1 MNDANYE
8 PPLVVRI
15 EPSVTRVPRPRP
27 GLGEAIVW
35 CLIFVM
41 TQVAAAAIGTT
52 IVMGLLALRVDNPGQ
67 FIEDQLQGFSAASQ
81 SDSEAAQHLI
91 PEEFGY
97 SLAWGILTAQVAAF
111 GLVLLVLPRRI
122 GPTWKRQLGV
132 RWPATGHLLLVVLM
146 APGFMVAAD
155 GIHTLFLGQTGLQP
169 QSLSRIIHS
178 LFGSFP
184 WPLTLLA
191 VAIGPGVVEEFWCRG
206 FVGRGLCARYGMA
219 AGVFLTSV
227 LFAVM
232 HADPIQLLIFT
243 LMGAYLH
250 GVYLATRS
258 IWPPVVLHACNNG
271 LGVLLELKVPPPTLA
286 AFPPL
291 FGYLLAF
298 AVVGFGSWALW
309 QSRTRIVSTS
319 SWQPEYPSISLPPPE
334 MGTTIPFTTFNRAS
348 GVGLLVAWAG
358 LMYFFV
364 QLVQ

>member
-1 MNDANYE
+1 MNDANKE

-15 EPSVTRVPRPRP
+15 EPSVAMVHRPRP

-41 TQVAAAAIGTT
+41 TQVVAAAIGTT
-52 IVMGLLALRVDNPGQ
+52 LVMGLLALRTDEPGQ
-67 FIEDQLQGFSAASQ
+67 FLEDQLQGFSEATR
-81 SDSEAAQHLI
+81 SDSETAQH
-91 PEEFGY
+91 PVPKEFGY
-97 SLAWGILTAQVAAF
+97 ALAWGILTAQLAAL
-111 GLVLLVLPRRI
+111 GLVMLVLPRRI

-132 RWPATGHLLLVVLM
+132 RRPALGHLLLVVLM

-155 GIHTLFLGQTGLQP
+155 GIHAAFLGLTGLQP

-191 VAIGPGVVEEFWCRG
+191 VAIGPGVVEELWCRG
-206 FVGRGLCARYGMA
+206 FVGRGLCARYGMVT
-219 AGVFLTSV
+219 GVILTSV
-227 LFAVM
+227 LFALM
-232 HADPIQLLIFT
+232 HADLIQLLIFT

-271 LGVLLELKVPPPTLA
+271 LGVLLELNIPPPTLA

-291 FGYLLAF
+291 LGYLLAF

-309 QSRTRIVSTS
+309 QSRTRIVSSS
-319 SWQPEYPSISLPPPE
+319 SWQPEYPGISIPPPQ
-334 MGTTIPFTTFNRAS
+334 MGTTIPFTMFNRLA

-358 LMYFFV
+358 LMYFFA
-364 QLVQ
+364 QLAR